1 MLETTDYTAPQPV
14 FPTMELTEVANT
26 AKPAPTHGPYDWA
39 ADAYGADSFV
49 FRAPAE
55 VVVGQ

>member
-1 MLETTDYTAPQPV
+1 MLETTDYTAPLPV
-14 FPTMELTEVANT
+14 FPAMEMTEVANT

-49 FRAPAE
+49 FRAPAKA
-55 VVVGQ
+55 VAGQ